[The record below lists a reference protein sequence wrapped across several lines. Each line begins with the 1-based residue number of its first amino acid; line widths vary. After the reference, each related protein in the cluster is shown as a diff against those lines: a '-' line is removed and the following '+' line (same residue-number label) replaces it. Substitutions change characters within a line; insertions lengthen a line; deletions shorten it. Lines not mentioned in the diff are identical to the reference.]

1 MSSVLTPETGLV
13 AQLGENKRKV
23 DFDTFDISVKELV
36 AMVRD
41 GLIDIAPEYQRQF
54 RWTDEAQST
63 FIESVFLGIPI
74 PSLFTAAN
82 SDGRWE
88 LIDGVQRLSSLIRFI
103 GDDQTR
109 AIIGKDPLRLVE
121 LTKLSL
127 FNGKTFSELPSS
139 VQLQFALRPLKV
151 TTISDKSDHSV
162 RFDLF
167 ERLNTGGVKLEP
179 QEIRRCIFQG
189 PFNELLRRLAQYP
202 AFRKVVKLQKSKEHD
217 ATREELVL
225 RFFAFYHNYKSFDH
239 SVIDFLNEYMDAA
252 SSQSDFADDE
262 SLFKEVFEKLATAL
276 PSGIVRG
283 TRNITPINLYESI
296 SVGAALAF
304 REKRELVTDD
314 LRKWMN
320 SYQLSALTTG
330 ATNSK
335 KMVADRIEYS
345 RDKFLGK

>member
-1 MSSVLTPETGLV
+1 MSSVLTPDTGLV

-36 AMVRD
+36 GMVRD

-82 SDGRWE
+82 PDGRWE

-103 GDDQTR
+103 GDDQAR
-109 AIIGKDPLRLVE
+109 AIIGKAPLRLVE
-121 LTKLSL
+121 LAKLSL
-127 FNGKTFSELPSS
+127 FNGKTFLELPSS
-139 VQLQFALRPLKV
+139 VQLQFSLRPLKV

-239 SVIDFLNEYMDAA
+239 SVIDFLNDYMDAA
-252 SSQSDFADDE
+252 SQQSDFADDE
-262 SLFKEVFEKLATAL
+262 RLFKEVFDKLQIAL

-283 TRNITPINLYESI
+283 TRNITPVNLYESI
-296 SVGAALAF
+296 SVGAALALQQ
-304 REKRELVTDD
+304 KGELVTDD

-320 SYQLSALTTG
+320 SYELSSLTTG

-335 KMVADRIEYS
+335 KMVADRIRYS